1 MHLIFGDDM
10 LGSFWKQPGR
20 TLASTMLKDVH
31 FNDRLFKD
39 TEEVYFGEKALKGQN
54 PETAPMY
61 LSTRLPLYGIKE
73 YMKTWSSYYSWKGA
87 NPDSKEDVMD
97 VFIRHARSIY
107 SELRKILSYE
117 LLGRLFGCSQE
128 ESDNGLIPSGNFL
141 ILGVFLFFFF
151 FSLLV
156 EPIEY
161 IA

>member
-73 YMKTWSSYYSWKGA
+73 YMKTWSSYYSWKSA

-117 LLGRLFGCSQE
+117 LLGRLFECSQE

-151 FSLLV
+151 FSLFWLSL
-156 EPIEY
+156 
-161 IA
+161 